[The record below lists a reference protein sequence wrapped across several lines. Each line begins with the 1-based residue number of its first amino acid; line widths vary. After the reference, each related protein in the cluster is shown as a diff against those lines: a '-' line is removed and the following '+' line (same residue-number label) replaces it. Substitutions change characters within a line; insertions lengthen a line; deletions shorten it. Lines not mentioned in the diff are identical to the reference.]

1 MSIKLAPFEV
11 PDRLTKDEKTATET
25 YAKFTAE
32 PFEAGFGHTV
42 GNSLRRVLLSSLE
55 GASITSVRIAGAQH
69 EFTSL
74 PGVVEDVTDIVLNLK
89 QIRFKHFDN
98 REPATLSINV
108 DKAGPVTA
116 GDIEEISQ
124 YEIVNKDLHIC
135 TLDKKTKF
143 NLEMEVRVGRGF
155 NTGEENKHPD
165 MPIGVIPID
174 SIFSPVRRVK
184 YAVENTRVGQR
195 TDYDKLIIEVWTD
208 GRLEPHDAL
217 LQASAILRHHLD
229 VFVNYDDNQIEIES
243 APEAQSEENAELKNL
258 LNMSV
263 NEIELLILV
272 TPDFAGALD
281 PHEVPQCGPGME
293 TMSPSHAELYCKG
306 YIEVPSCGPCG
317 AMCGTPPCG
326 PGAACQTGGCQLGGP
341 TAMGSNGYEMP
352 GGTPIMAT
360 DGDNGYPSSGYP
372 SGEYIMPATGEPSL
386 APEPATSD
394 ADDLPDPSADA
405 SPQNRHNRTVR
416 TAAGKRLRRPT
427 ATPGLIGPVGYDVQK

>member
-1 MSIKLAPFEV
+1 MSIKLAPFEI

-25 YAKFTAE
+25 YAKFVAE
-32 PFEAGFGHTV
+32 PFEAGFGHTI

-74 PGVVEDVTDIVLNLK
+74 PGVVEDVIDIVLNLK

-98 REPATLSINV
+98 KEAATLSINV
-108 DKAGPVTA
+108 DKAGPITA
-116 GDIEEISQ
+116 ADIEEISQ
-124 YEIVNKDLHIC
+124 YEIVNKDQHIC

-143 NLEMEVRVGRGF
+143 SLEMEVRVGRGF

-195 TDYDKLIIEVWTD
+195 TDYDKLLLEIWTD

-229 VFVNYDDNQIEIES
+229 VFVNYDDDQIEIEN
-243 APEAQSEENAELKNL
+243 APEAQSEENAELKKL

-263 NEIELLILV
+263 NEIELSVRAANCLNNANITTVGQLAMKSEAEMLKYRNFGKKSLNEIKDKLAELGLSLGMQID
-272 TPDFAGALD
+272 PALLEQPYGGPLLGGD
-281 PHEVPQCGPGME
+281 ASAEGPGL
-293 TMSPSHAELYCKG
+293 A
-306 YIEVPSCGPCG
+306 
-317 AMCGTPPCG
+317 
-326 PGAACQTGGCQLGGP
+326 
-341 TAMGSNGYEMP
+341 
-352 GGTPIMAT
+352 
-360 DGDNGYPSSGYP
+360 
-372 SGEYIMPATGEPSL
+372 SL
-386 APEPATSD
+386 IAQNL
-394 ADDLPDPSADA
+394 DD
-405 SPQNRHNRTVR
+405 
-416 TAAGKRLRRPT
+416 
-427 ATPGLIGPVGYDVQK
+427 